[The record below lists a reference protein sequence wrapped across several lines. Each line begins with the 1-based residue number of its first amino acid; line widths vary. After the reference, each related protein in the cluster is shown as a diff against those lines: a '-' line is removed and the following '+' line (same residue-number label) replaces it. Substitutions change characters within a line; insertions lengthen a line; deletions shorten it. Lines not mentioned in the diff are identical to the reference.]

1 MPILSNNLNDFLNSM
16 GVMADTM
23 MAFYQACIKS
33 GFNEQQANYFAGE
46 FMRELLQEAENRK
59 NFQDNS

>member
-1 MPILSNNLNDFLNSM
+1 MQTLNNSPNDFLNSV
-16 GVMADTM
+16 GIMAETM
-23 MAFYQACIKS
+23 MAFYQACHKS
-33 GFNEQQANYFAGE
+33 GFTDQQANYFTGE

>member
-1 MPILSNNLNDFLNSM
+1 MPILSNNLNNFLNSM

-23 MAFYQACIKS
+23 RAFYPACIKS

-59 NFQDNS
+59 NFQDGN

>member
-1 MPILSNNLNDFLNSM
+1 MLILTSNLNDFLNSM
-16 GVMADTM
+16 GIMAETM
-23 MAFYQACIKS
+23 MAFYQACLKS
-33 GFNEQQANYFAGE
+33 GFTDQQANYFTGE